1 MMQLVITAI
10 ILSAVGLAHLCS
22 AQMACNGVVTGTI
35 NSDVTCTGDC
45 VLDGATVNGNVLCS
59 TGTLL
64 AKGGSS
70 ITGNIQA
77 DGAVTEIELDAV
89 TVSGAVEIKNANS
102 LNEVIIQ
109 QTATLTS
116 VVINNTPASVEV
128 SGSISTIAMTDGGN
142 LVADDL
148 TTTGGITVSGG
159 DGIIE
164 ICGSSIGGA
173 LSVTGRTGDINID
186 TNIANCDPTD
196 LIGGVTIQLGTSA
209 VTIRGANIQNGDI
222 GILGNT
228 GAVVLDQLQVS
239 DLNLEKSDGTL
250 SISDVSTNSDLIIIE
265 HTGDVLLSNL
275 AIGGDASV
283 RNVEGSVMLTD
294 SNLNLEDIS
303 IVLVSE
309 DVTVDNNIDL
319 NLTVEQVEGA
329 VAITDNT
336 ITVASVN
343 KNTGGV
349 NITGNNITTLSCSD
363 NTPAPTGS
371 GNNIN
376 FPDGQCATL

>member
-1 MMQLVITAI
+1 MKLVV
-10 ILSAVGLAHLCS
+10 ILYVVGFAHLCS
-22 AQMACNGVVTGTI
+22 AQLACDGIVSGTV
-35 NSDVTCTGDC
+35 NSDVSCTGEC
-45 VLDGATVNGNVLCS
+45 VLDGATVNGNVFCS
-59 TGTLL
+59 AGTLL
-64 AKGGSS
+64 AKGSSS

-77 DGAVTEIELDAV
+77 DGTVMDIELDAV

-102 LNEVIIQ
+102 LNEVVIQ

-116 VVINNTPASVEV
+116 LIINNTPASVEV
-128 SGSISTIAMTDGGN
+128 SGSLGTIEMTNGGN

-173 LSVTGRTGDINID
+173 LSVTGQNGNININ
-186 TNIANCDPTD
+186 TNIANCDATD
-196 LIGGVTIQLGTSA
+196 LIGGVAIKLGTSV
-209 VTIRGANIQNGDI
+209 VTIRGANLQNSDI
-222 GILGNT
+222 GVLENT
-228 GAVVLDQLQVS
+228 GAVTLDQLQVS

-250 SISDVSTNSDLIIIE
+250 SISDVTTNSDLIIIE

-275 AIGGDASV
+275 AIGGDA
-283 RNVEGSVMLTD
+283 NIKDVEGSVMLTD

-303 IVLVSE
+303 IILVSE
-309 DVTVDNNIDL
+309 DVTVNNNTNL
-319 NLTVEQVEGA
+319 NLTVEENDGA
-329 VAITDNT
+329 VT
-336 ITVASVN
+336 ISNSTINVASVN

-349 NITGNNITTLSCSD
+349 DITGNTITTLSCSD

-371 GNNIN
+371 GNTVGA
-376 FPDGQCATL
+376 PDGQCAIL

>member
-1 MMQLVITAI
+1 MQLVVTAI
-10 ILSAVGLAHLCS
+10 ILSAVGLSHLCS
-22 AQMACNGVVTGTI
+22 AQLACNGVVSGI
-35 NSDVTCTGDC
+35 VNSDVMCTGDC

-64 AKGGSS
+64 AKGSS
-70 ITGNIQA
+70 SVTGKIQA
-77 DGAVTEIELDAV
+77 DGTVTNIELDAV
-89 TVSGAVEIKNANS
+89 TVSGAVEINNANS

-116 VVINNTPASVEV
+116 VIINNTPASVEV
-128 SGSISTIAMTDGGN
+128 SGSLSTIQMTDGGN

-148 TTTGGITVSGG
+148 TTTGGITVSRGN
-159 DGIIE
+159 GIIE
-164 ICGSSIGGA
+164 ICGSSIGGV

-196 LIGGVTIQLGTSA
+196 RIGGVMINLGTSA
-209 VTIRGANIQNGDI
+209 VTIRGANIQNGDLI
-222 GILGNT
+222 IQQNT

-239 DLNLEKSDGTL
+239 DLNLGKNIGTL
-250 SISDVSTNSDLIIIE
+250 SISAVSTNSDLSVTE
-265 HTGDVLLSNL
+265 HTGDIQLTNL
-275 AIGGDASV
+275 AIVGDANI
-283 RNVEGSVMLTD
+283 RQVEGSVMLTN
-294 SNLNLEDIS
+294 SNVNSEDAS

-309 DVTVDNNIDL
+309 DVTVNSNSEL

-329 VAITDNT
+329 VTVTDNT

-349 NITGNNITTLSCSD
+349 DITGNTINTLSCTD

-371 GNNIN
+371 GNTIN
-376 FPDGQCATL
+376 FPDGQCTTL

>member
-1 MMQLVITAI
+1 MQLVVTAI
-10 ILSAVGLAHLCS
+10 ILSAVGLSHLCS
-22 AQMACNGVVTGTI
+22 AQLACNGVVSGI
-35 NSDVTCTGDC
+35 VNSDVMCTGDC

-64 AKGGSS
+64 AKGSS
-70 ITGNIQA
+70 SVTGKIQA
-77 DGAVTEIELDAV
+77 DGTVTNIELDAV
-89 TVSGAVEIKNANS
+89 TVSGAVEINNANS
-102 LNEVIIQ
+102 LNDVIIQ

-116 VVINNTPASVEV
+116 VIINNTPASVEV
-128 SGSISTIAMTDGGN
+128 SGSLSTIQMTDGGN

-148 TTTGGITVSGG
+148 TTTGGITVSRGN
-159 DGIIE
+159 GIIE
-164 ICGSSIGGA
+164 ICGSSIGGV

-196 LIGGVTIQLGTSA
+196 RIGGVMINLGTSA
-209 VTIRGANIQNGDI
+209 VTIRGANIQNGDLI
-222 GILGNT
+222 IQQNT

-239 DLNLEKSDGTL
+239 DLNLGKNIGTL
-250 SISDVSTNSDLIIIE
+250 SISAVSTNSDLSVTE
-265 HTGDVLLSNL
+265 HTGDIQLTNL
-275 AIGGDASV
+275 AIVGDANI
-283 RNVEGSVMLTD
+283 RQVEGSVMLTN
-294 SNLNLEDIS
+294 SNVNSEDAS

-309 DVTVDNNIDL
+309 DVTVDSNSEL

-329 VAITDNT
+329 VTITDNT

-349 NITGNNITTLSCSD
+349 DITGNTINTLSCTD

-371 GNNIN
+371 GNTIN
-376 FPDGQCATL
+376 FPDGQCTTL